1 MECKLVHSKDF
12 SSSVQSIVQYVE
24 ENELEKQGRTERY
37 LVGGGG
43 GGGGELKHWPCLFF
57 PENVGDGD
65 RRCHAKI
72 KRPKKFV
79 QTFFWIMGC

>member
-1 MECKLVHSKDF
+1 MLVHSKDF

-43 GGGGELKHWPCLFF
+43 GGG
-57 PENVGDGD
+57 
-65 RRCHAKI
+65 
-72 KRPKKFV
+72 
-79 QTFFWIMGC
+79 